1 MGIRIF
7 RPVTPGRRFYA
18 VSTFEEITKK
28 EPEKK
33 LIVIKKSTGGRNNT
47 GRITAR
53 FRGGGNKRYYRIID
67 FRRDK
72 VDIPAKVTG
81 IEYDPNRSA
90 NIALLTYADGEKRY
104 ILAPVGLKVGDTVIS
119 SYTKPVDVLPGN
131 AMPLKYMAL
140 GTMIHNVELNPRG
153 GGKLIRSAGMAG
165 QLMAKENGRALIK
178 LPSGELRYVNEE
190 CMATVGQVGNID
202 HENISIGKA
211 GRMRWLGRRPHN
223 RGASMNPV
231 DHPHGG
237 GEGKAGQGNPHPV
250 SPWGMLT
257 KGYKTRRPKKYSD
270 KLIVRRRK

>member
-18 VSTFEEITKK
+18 VSTFDELTKSK
-28 EPEKK
+28 PEKQ
-33 LIVIKKSTGGRNNT
+33 LVVIKKGTGGRNNT

-53 FRGGGNKRYYRIID
+53 FRGGGNKRFYRVID

-72 VDIPAKVTG
+72 PDIPARVTA
-81 IEYDPNRSA
+81 IEYDPNRSG

-104 ILAPVGLKVGDTVIS
+104 ILAPLGLKVGSQVIS
-119 SYTKPVDVLPGN
+119 SYTNQVDVLPGN
-131 AMPLKYMAL
+131 AMPLKFMPL
-140 GTMIHNVELNPRG
+140 GTLVHNVELNPRS
-153 GGKLIRSAGMAG
+153 GGKLIRAAGMAG
-165 QLMAKENGRALIK
+165 QLMAKEGGYALIK
-178 LPSGELRYVNEE
+178 LPSGELRQVNEE
-190 CMATVGQVGNID
+190 CIATVGQVGNLD

-211 GRMRWLGRRPHN
+211 GRMRWMGRKPHN
-223 RGASMNPV
+223 RGSSMNPV

-257 KGYKTRRPKKYSD
+257 KGYKTRRTKKYSD
-270 KLIVRRRK
+270 KFIVRRRG

>member
-1 MGIRIF
+1 MGIRVF
-7 RPVTPGRRFYA
+7 RPITPGRRFFA
-18 VSTFEEITKK
+18 VSTFDELTDS

-33 LIVIKKSTGGRNNT
+33 LLVIKKSTGGRNNA

-53 FRGGGNKRYYRIID
+53 FRGGGHKRFYRIID
-67 FRRDK
+67 FKRDK
-72 VDIPAKVTG
+72 ADIPARVAS

-90 NIALLTYADGEKRY
+90 NIALLIYSDGEKRY
-104 ILAPVGLKVGDTVIS
+104 ILAPVGLKVGSTVIS
-119 SYTKPVDVLPGN
+119 SYTNQVDVLPGN
-131 AMPLKYMAL
+131 AMPLKFMPL
-140 GTMIHNVELNPRG
+140 GTLIHNVELNPRG
-153 GGKLIRSAGMAG
+153 GGKLIRAAGMAG
-165 QLMAKENGRALIK
+165 QLMAKEGGYALIK
-178 LPSGELRYVNEE
+178 LPSGELRKVHEE
-190 CMATVGQVGNID
+190 CIATVGQVGNLD

-257 KGYKTRRPKKYSD
+257 KGYKTRRTKKYSD
-270 KLIVRRRK
+270 KFIVRRRG